1 MPSRRLLT
9 AVLAAVLSAAAIV
22 PPVAAAGPPAKVA
35 VIVGPAGEATARYRV
50 QAEAAALEAERWTP
64 DVVRVYS
71 PDATWAAARQAMQGA
86 SIVIYLGHG
95 NGWPSPY
102 RSEPYPR
109 TQNGLGL
116 NPVAGVDD
124 VRHRVL
130 R

>member
-1 MPSRRLLT
+1 MPSRRLLS

-71 PDATWAAARQAMQGA
+71 PDATWAAARRAMQGA

-102 RSEPYPR
+102 RLGTVPAHPERPGPEPGGGRGRRRAP
-109 TQNGLGL
+109 
-116 NPVAGVDD
+116 
-124 VRHRVL
+124 VL